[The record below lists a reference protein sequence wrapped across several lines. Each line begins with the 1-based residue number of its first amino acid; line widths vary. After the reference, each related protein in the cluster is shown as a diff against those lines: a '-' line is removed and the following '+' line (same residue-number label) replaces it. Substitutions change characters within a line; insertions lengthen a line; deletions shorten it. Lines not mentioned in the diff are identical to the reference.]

1 MANRLP
7 RAPAQPRTVSPRER
21 LPAPRPAARP
31 DPVEPPEEP
40 PATPEAPPPEAPP
53 PGPRA
58 ARLLALLS
66 KPAAVWAAV
75 LLGGAL
81 RIAHAVAIGQSPL
94 AERLILDHRAYD
106 AWAQRIAAGDWLGR
120 GIFWVDP
127 LYSYV
132 LAALYALFGRDLTLV
147 RCFHA
152 ELGAVNIWLAGALT
166 RRVTGSNAL
175 AAVGA
180 LVAALCLPLIHNEA
194 QIEKATLTATL
205 ASGALVLLLRG
216 TDRAAVGA
224 GVLLGLGALAR
235 GNLLL
240 AIPAAALALALAPAR
255 EGESADAPVPIGR
268 LRLARPSLRRAW
280 RFSLAALAVVGVLTA
295 RNALVAGEF
304 VLTTAN
310 AGQNLYIGQQ
320 RTNTLGTYEAPSF
333 VRPDPQFEQQDFRAE
348 AERRTG
354 QTGMS
359 DTAAS
364 RYWALEALREVA
376 ADPGLAAARTL
387 EKVRL
392 TFHQFEMPDNDDVE
406 LSARFSAAL
415 RLPLFGVGMLAPFAL
430 LGALVGWR
438 RSRESRVVAA
448 AVALYA
454 ATLAIFFVVGRFRV
468 PMVPPL
474 IALAVAGAAWLVD
487 RARARD
493 LRRAAPA
500 AAGAALG
507 LALCLVRSD
516 SLETL
521 RVRSLAVSFNNL
533 GTQQLEAGDVD
544 GAMRSYERAID
555 TEASAVVGA
564 MRTLGDLYLR
574 QRRYD
579 AAERVMTMVMEHKP
593 GSPMGRAALVRLY
606 EAMRDDPRYRDDESV
621 RRRLATAYR
630 EAGRPADAAR
640 ATAGAGAV
648 EDPAT
653 RARQLLTQARTDR
666 AAGRWAEAIA
676 AMQEAVRIGPYDEG
690 TRYALGELMEQ
701 RSTPEAMATY
711 WSGMVA
717 SDPKPQTSLYFWAIA
732 LMRQGDL
739 DGAEAKLREA
749 LRADPGHEMSELRY
763 CGLLE
768 RRGDLAGA
776 LRHCD
781 TAVEIFPDFRGAH
794 EARARIL
801 DALGRGALAA
811 TARQTALRSDPNT
824 IRRFRYWGRFLLS
837 RGRYAA
843 AAEEL
848 ARAVAADPTDT
859 EAAALLRQAR
869 SHLGDAGGAAR

>member
-31 DPVEPPEEP
+31 DPVEPPDEL
-40 PATPEAPPPEAPP
+40 PAAPEVPPPEAPP

-58 ARLLALLS
+58 ARIIALLS

-81 RIAHAVAIGQSPL
+81 RIAHAVAIGRSPL

-255 EGESADAPVPIGR
+255 EGESSDGAVPLGR

-280 RFSLAALAVVGVLTA
+280 RFTVAALAVVGVLTM

-320 RTNTLGTYEAPSF
+320 RTNVLGTYDAPSF
-333 VRPDPQFEQQDFRAE
+333 VRPDPQFEQEDFRAE

-354 QTGMS
+354 QTRMG

-392 TFHQFEMPDNDDVE
+392 TFHQFEAPDNDDVE
-406 LSARFSAAL
+406 LSARFSAVL

-438 RSRESRVVAA
+438 RSREARVVAA

-454 ATLAIFFVVGRFRV
+454 ATLAVFFVVGRFRV

-487 RARARD
+487 RARAGD
-493 LRRAAPA
+493 LRRSAPA
-500 AAGAALG
+500 AAGVALG

-544 GAMRSYERAID
+544 GAIRSYERAID

-574 QRRYD
+574 RRRYD
-579 AAERVMTMVMEHKP
+579 DAERVMNLVMENKP

-606 EAMRDDPRYRDDESV
+606 ETMRDDPRYRDDESV

-653 RARQLLTQARTDR
+653 RARQLLTQARADR

-676 AMQEAVRIGPYDEG
+676 AMQEAVRVGAYDEG

-701 RSTPEAMATY
+701 RATPEAMATY

-732 LMRQGDL
+732 LTRQGDL
-739 DGAEAKLREA
+739 DGAAAKLGEA

-801 DALGRGALAA
+801 DALGRGAEAA

-837 RGRYAA
+837 RGRYGP

-859 EAAALLRQAR
+859 EAVALLRQAR